1 MHLTG
6 ELYGIIRMEE
16 STDFIK
22 VALVAWDRIFAFHL
36 DILLE
41 IFSKMVLN

>member
-1 MHLTG
+1 
-6 ELYGIIRMEE
+6 MEE

-22 VALVAWDRIFAFHL
+22 VALAAWDRIFAFHP

-41 IFSKMVLN
+41 IFSRMVLN